1 MTGSAHP
8 PAGKRRHVIAV
19 PATRYGQR
27 RHGDYCRGRARQIAY
42 GRWQPWAN
50 AAPVREHLRV
60 LRAGGASYQT
70 IARAAGVSPMTVHRL
85 LGTGPPGNKAAAE
98 RVRAAT
104 AKRMLAVTSLTVAHV
119 APRRDATGTRRRLRA
134 LIAIGHPAASLARRV
149 GLSPL
154 AVSGIVRGHTATVT
168 PATYAAVCSLY
179 RQLWDQPPAENT
191 PAQRQAAK
199 VARRRAE
206 RHRWPPPMGLDDN
219 RIDDPAYR
227 PRTQWLL
234 ATRTSVT
241 PARARHRRP
250 RDPADSWDERDH
262 GAAPWRPVQREA
274 TGPGGDA

>member
-8 PAGKRRHVIAV
+8 PAGKRRRPLAV

-42 GRWQPWAN
+42 GRWQPWAD

-104 AKRMLAVTSLTVAHV
+104 AERMLAVTTVTVAHA

-134 LIAIGHPAASLARRV
+134 LIAIGHPAASLARRA

-154 AVSGIVRGHTATVT
+154 AVVGHRPRATLRRSRPPRTPRCAACTGSCGI
-168 PATYAAVCSLY
+168 S
-179 RQLWDQPPAENT
+179 
-191 PAQRQAAK
+191 
-199 VARRRAE
+199 RRLRAL
-206 RHRWPPPMGLDDN
+206 RLSAMRPRWPGDGRN
-219 RIDDPAYR
+219 VIDG
-227 PRTQWLL
+227 PRRWASTTTGSMTLP
-234 ATRTSVT
+234 TGR
-241 PARARHRRP
+241 
-250 RDPADSWDERDH
+250 
-262 GAAPWRPVQREA
+262 
-274 TGPGGDA
+274 GPGGG